1 MEPEVKGKPLWKGQQ
16 TRTNPEMYLETV
28 FLLCYVQIIYLL
40 QKQSTVGTRQ
50 FFMKIA
56 QKFFIE
62 MAD

>member
-1 MEPEVKGKPLWKGQQ
+1 
-16 TRTNPEMYLETV
+16 MYLETV